1 MHIMQHEK
9 THETAA
15 IFDPLKCTENM
26 VQAMQEWCDIMHY
39 TLAHQSGEE
48 MTSHEHEV
56 VQLSSVFSDAFINM
70 TSNPETW
77 MSHTLELAQDYTKM
91 WQSSMQQ
98 FFNAAPQQSTPNT
111 TPIYDRRFKDESWQ
125 QSAWFDLIRQSYH
138 TSAKGMERMINHAD
152 MEPQQKQ
159 KTLFYLRQI
168 IDALSPTN
176 FVMTNPV
183 VLREVIES
191 NGENLLRGMRNM
203 RQDLEKGSGRLSIS
217 MTDENAF
224 TLGENIATTKGEV
237 VFQNKLMQLIQYHS
251 TTEQVHTTPLLI
263 VPAWINKYY
272 VLDMRPENSLVKWLT
287 DQGHTVFIISW
298 ANPDASF
305 KNTQF
310 ENYMSDGVIA
320 ALDAITD
327 ITGETSASAIGY
339 CLGGTL
345 LASTAAYLQ
354 SHGKSERIASATYL
368 TTMIDFEDAGELGL
382 FIDEEQIS
390 TLEAA
395 MEKTGYL
402 DGSHMADTFN
412 MLRANDLIWSFF
424 VNNYLLGKSPF
435 PFDLL
440 YWNSDATR
448 LPAAMHSFYLRNMY
462 LENTFKDAGG
472 ITLCDTPID
481 LSTITTPSY
490 ILSCKEDHIA
500 PWQSTYQSTGIYSGD
515 VTFVLSASGHI
526 AGVVNPPAKGKY
538 GHWVNDA
545 LAQNADSW
553 FEGSEERDGSWWTHW
568 NAWQKQHAGDL
579 TPARTIAKSIEPAP
593 GSYVKSR

>member
-1 MHIMQHEK
+1 MQQEK
-9 THETAA
+9 TRENTA

-48 MTSHEHEV
+48 MGSHEQEV

-77 MSHTLELAQDYTKM
+77 MTHTMELAQDYTKM

-98 FFNAAPQQSTPNT
+98 FFNVAPQQGAAQP

-138 TSAKGMERMINHAD
+138 TSAKGMERMIEHAD
-152 MEPQQKQ
+152 MEPQKKQ

-191 NGENLLRGMRNM
+191 NGENLLNGMRNM
-203 RQDLEKGSGRLSIS
+203 RKDLEKGSGRLSIS
-217 MTDENAF
+217 MTDEDAF
-224 TLGENIATTKGEV
+224 TLGKNIATTKGEV
-237 VFQNKLMQLIQYHS
+237 VFQNKLMQLIQYHP

-298 ANPDASF
+298 ANPDESF
-305 KNTQF
+305 KDTQF

-345 LASTAAYLQ
+345 LASTTAYLTAHNQ
-354 SHGKSERIASATYL
+354 SERIASATYL
-368 TTMIDFEDAGELGL
+368 TTMIDFADAGELGL

-462 LENTFKDAGG
+462 LDNKFKDAGG
-472 ITLCDTPID
+472 ITLADTPID

-500 PWQSTYQSTGIYSGD
+500 PWQSTYQSTAIYGGD
-515 VTFVLSASGHI
+515 TTFVLSASGHI

-538 GHWVNDA
+538 GHWVGDE
-545 LAQNADSW
+545 LAQNADAW
-553 FEGSEERDGSWWTHW
+553 FESSEQRDGSWWTHW
-568 NAWQKQHAGDL
+568 NAWQKQHAGKQIA
-579 TPARTIAKSIEPAP
+579 ARNIAKSIEPAP